1 MTSAGTYADFA
12 AGLGDRQRGG
22 RARLRVINE
31 APGGVGAMGDLR
43 EYLLGLDEQE
53 LAGGWVACVVGA
65 AIEDPG
71 HSAGDLNRVLLV
83 VAERLHGVTWEGGPL
98 SAEDLGM
105 SAFGRAQPKNLPH
118 PQPIQDTPRGAGL
131 ALDGRRDASGPSG
144 GAGGFQ
150 VMTASEAP
158 PPKKARLAH
167 PLLVALM
174 GITSAEQRIVVDPAK
189 IDKALVRKIVSAA
202 VKNGQKEA
210 NWYEAADGR
219 IVVGIMPGR
228 KRGRGGGRKPKAA
241 AA

>member
-1 MTSAGTYADFA
+1 MTAATYADFA
-12 AGLGDRQRGG
+12 AALKPGGRGG
-22 RARLRVINE
+22 RRQLRVINE
-31 APGGVGAMGDLR
+31 APGGIGAMGDLR

-105 SAFGRAQPKNLPH
+105 SAFGRATPKNPH
-118 PQPIQDTPRGAGL
+118 LIQDTPRGAGL

-144 GAGGFQ
+144 SGGGGGFQ
-150 VMTASEAP
+150 WVTSAEAP
-158 PPKKARLAH
+158 PPKKARLDH
-167 PLLVALM
+167 PLLMAVM
-174 GITSAEQRIVVDPAK
+174 NITSQEQVIVVDPAK

-202 VKNGQKEA
+202 VKNGKKDA

-228 KRGRGGGRKPKAA
+228 KRGRGGGRKPKNVPAE
-241 AA
+241 